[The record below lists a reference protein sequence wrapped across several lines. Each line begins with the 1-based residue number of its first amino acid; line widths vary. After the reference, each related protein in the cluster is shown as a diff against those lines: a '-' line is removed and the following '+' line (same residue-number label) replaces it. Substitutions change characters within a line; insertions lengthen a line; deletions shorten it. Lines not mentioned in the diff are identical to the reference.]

1 MVASENPS
9 LQEKISNNIEKIK
22 KIEESLSYIEGIF
35 PNEMNIAYT
44 KYPKL
49 RAILTL
55 VRTWKNGITDQ
66 DVAIMNGALLTLQ
79 QSESIESVRKELLL
93 ASKEIYQVIFPET
106 WTEKL
111 VKFYTEQSKLDWY
124 QQILIAPAKW
134 IERWVWWLISFLN
147 PKTYDELKAATRY
160 MSGISFA
167 EMCKI
172 LELMQLQ
179 FTKLEKTQQASLGI
193 EFIVSALTLYGVVGS
208 IWQVLWKFK
217 NLAKIFGW
225 TGVTSHNMQ
234 QFSKLIAME
243 KASI

>member
-1 MVASENPS
+1 MVISENLS
-9 LQEKISNNIEKIK
+9 LKEKISNNIEKIK
-22 KIEESLSYIEGIF
+22 KIEASLSYIEGIF
-35 PNEMNIAYT
+35 PDEMNKAYT

-49 RAILTL
+49 RAIITL
-55 VRTWKNGITDQ
+55 VRTWKNGITESDLG
-66 DVAIMNGALLTLQ
+66 IMNEALLTLRH
-79 QSESIESVRKELLL
+79 SESIKSVRKELLL
-93 ASKEIYQVIFPET
+93 AAKEIHQVVFPET

-134 IERWVWWLISFLN
+134 IERWVWWLISLLN

-179 FTKLEKTQQASLGI
+179 FSKLEKTQQASLGI
-193 EFIVSALTLYGVVGS
+193 EFIVSALTLYGVGGS
-208 IWQVLWKFK
+208 VWQVVWKFK
-217 NLAKIFGW
+217 NLAKLFGW
-225 TGVTSHNMQ
+225 TGVASEHIQMLTR
-234 QFSKLIAME
+234 FFAME
-243 KASI
+243 KALL